1 VSVTAPRGR
10 GERVLVVAKAPRPG
24 RTKTRLCPPLSADEA
39 AALGRA
45 MLLDTLETCRL
56 EIPDV
61 GFLHAE
67 RHEAPAL
74 RALGGPDAPLV
85 LQAGKGL
92 ADALRSGAAAALSA
106 AAAVALVSSDIPGI
120 PAGSL
125 GRAFAALAGGT
136 DVVLGPGL
144 DGGYWLVA
152 LRAPHA
158 APFEDV
164 PWSTPA
170 VLDATLERC
179 AAGGLAV
186 SLLDPWRDIDT
197 ADDLAALLPCLD
209 GLPGTRTVSLVRE
222 LAARGAI
229 DARRVE
235 PNHADR
241 TPEEVHTR

>member
-1 VSVTAPRGR
+1 VSVTSPRGR

-56 EIPDV
+56 EIPAV
-61 GFLHAE
+61 GFLHADC
-67 RHEAPAL
+67 HEEPAL

-85 LQAGKGL
+85 LQTGNGL
-92 ADALRSGAAAALSA
+92 ADALRSGAASALA
-106 AAAVALVSSDIPGI
+106 AADAVALVSSDIPGI

-158 APFEDV
+158 APFERV

-179 AAGGLAV
+179 AAAGLAV

-209 GLPGTRTVSLVRE
+209 RLPGRRTVSLVRQ
-222 LAARGAI
+222 LVARGTI
-229 DARRVE
+229 DASRVE
-235 PNHADR
+235 PDHADR
-241 TPEEVHTR
+241 TPEEVHIR